1 MLSRLYVLALLVAL
15 VAASDTGSMLRID
28 GSINAT
34 ARIQL
39 TTEPPSTLSPSDASL
54 LDTLIATL
62 VNVTKTAPPA
72 NATTIQVPH
81 KTIVEN
87 SVLTPTSPAAA
98 TAESSDGMPTTT
110 AMLVGIVIGV
120 AGCALIAAAF
130 LLHRRRRSSLETP
143 KPDDAVASPP
153 LPTYEAQETS
163 RVSGVLFYMPG
174 RRRSS
179 AQTPDVRESSVHALP
194 TGFQRPGLRLDTIA
208 HGEESE
214 SMSTLFATTTSVRSV
229 MSYSNGSPNYLSP
242 VHGSTGTACASTAQ
256 SANGFFIAR
265 DGDSFTDAREFQSI
279 LTRPTMDSVGSS
291 MFTPRGA
298 PPAPNTMEP

>member
-1 MLSRLYVLALLVAL
+1 
-15 VAASDTGSMLRID
+15 MLRTD

-39 TTEPPSTLSPSDASL
+39 MTEPPSTLSPSDANL

-62 VNVTKTAPPA
+62 VNATKTSPPS

-87 SVLTPTSPAAA
+87 SVLTPTAPTAA
-98 TAESSDGMPTTT
+98 TESSGGMPTTT
-110 AMLVGIVIGV
+110 AILVGVAIGV
-120 AGCALIAAAF
+120 GGCAFIVLAF
-130 LLHRRRRSSLETP
+130 LLHRRRQSTLETP
-143 KPDDAVASPP
+143 KPDEMMNVASPP

-179 AQTPDVRESSVHALP
+179 VQTPDVRESSVHALP
-194 TGFQRPGLRLDTIA
+194 TGFQRPGLRLDTIT

-256 SANGFFIAR
+256 STNGFFIAR

-298 PPAPNTMEP
+298 PPAPTTMEP